1 MLSIWDITTL
11 TVSLALVATLVVLPP
26 AVLLAWVLA
35 RREFPGKALVETI
48 VSLPL
53 VMPPVAT
60 GVILLYL
67 VGRRSGFGRLLAS
80 VGVEVLFTW
89 KAVVLAMAVMS
100 LPLVVRTARAGFEQV
115 STRYEDIAATLGA
128 GPARIFL
135 TISLPL
141 AWPGV
146 LAGAVLGFS
155 RAVGEFGAT
164 VMVAGA
170 LPGRTRTLAVAIY
183 TFTETGQDRT
193 AAMLIGVSVAI
204 AFAAVW
210 TANRIGR
217 RPDGLEAG

>member
-1 MLSIWDITTL
+1 VIWQITWL
-11 TVSLALVATLVVLPP
+11 TVSMALVATLVVLPP
-26 AVLLAWVLA
+26 GVLLAWVLA
-35 RREFPGKALVETI
+35 RRQFAGKTFVETV

-67 VGRRSGFGRLLAS
+67 VGSRSPIGRALAS
-80 VGVEVLFTW
+80 IGIEVLFTR
-89 KAVVLAMAVMS
+89 KAVVMAMAVMS

-146 LAGAVLGFS
+146 LGGAVLGFS

-170 LPGRTRTLAVAIY
+170 LPGSTRTLATAIY
-183 TFTETGQDRT
+183 TFTEIGQDRE
-193 AAMLIGVSVAI
+193 AAVLLAVSVTI
-204 AFAAVW
+204 AFVALW
-210 TANRIGR
+210 IANRIGR
-217 RPDGLEAG
+217 

>member
-1 MLSIWDITTL
+1 MIWHITWL
-11 TVSLALVATLVVLPP
+11 TVSLALLATLVVLPP
-26 AVLLAWVLA
+26 GVLLAWVLA
-35 RREFPGKALVETI
+35 RRQFPGKTVVETL

-67 VGRRSGFGRLLAS
+67 VGSRSPIGRALAA
-80 VGVEVLFTW
+80 VGVEVLFTR
-89 KAVVLAMAVMS
+89 KAVVMAMAVMS

-146 LAGAVLGFS
+146 LGGAVLGFS

-170 LPGRTRTLAVAIY
+170 LPGSTRTLATAIY
-183 TFTETGQDRT
+183 TFTETGQDRE
-193 AAMLIGVSVAI
+193 AAVLLTVSVTI
-204 AFAAVW
+204 AFVALWA
-210 TANRIGR
+210 ANRIGR
-217 RPDGLEAG
+217 HG

>member
-1 MLSIWDITTL
+1 VIWQITWL
-11 TVSLALVATLVVLPP
+11 TVSMALVATLIVLPP
-26 AVLLAWVLA
+26 GVLLAWVLA
-35 RREFPGKALVETI
+35 RREFAGKTFVETV

-67 VGRRSGFGRLLAS
+67 VGSRSPIGRALAS
-80 VGVEVLFTW
+80 IGIEVLFTR
-89 KAVVLAMAVMS
+89 KAVVMAMAVMS

-141 AWPGV
+141 ALPGV
-146 LAGAVLGFS
+146 IGGAVLGFS

-170 LPGRTRTLAVAIY
+170 LPGSTRTLATAIY
-183 TFTETGQDRT
+183 TFTETGQDRE
-193 AAMLIGVSVAI
+193 AAVLLAVSVTI
-204 AFAAVW
+204 AFVALW
-210 TANRIGR
+210 IANRIGR
-217 RPDGLEAG
+217 

>member
-1 MLSIWDITTL
+1 MIWQITWL
-11 TVSLALVATLVVLPP
+11 TVSMALVATLVVLPP
-26 AVLLAWVLA
+26 GVLLAWVLA
-35 RREFPGKALVETI
+35 RRQFAGKTFVETV

-67 VGRRSGFGRLLAS
+67 VGSRSPIGRALAS
-80 VGVEVLFTW
+80 MGVEVLFTR
-89 KAVVLAMAVMS
+89 KAVVMAMAVMS

-146 LAGAVLGFS
+146 LGGAVLGFS

-170 LPGRTRTLAVAIY
+170 LPGSTRTLATAIY
-183 TFTETGQDRT
+183 TFTETGQDRE
-193 AAMLIGVSVAI
+193 AAVLLAVSVTI
-204 AFAAVW
+204 AFVALW
-210 TANRIGR
+210 IANRIGR
-217 RPDGLEAG
+217 

>member
-1 MLSIWDITTL
+1 MIWQITWL

-26 AVLLAWVLA
+26 GVLLAWVLA
-35 RREFPGKALVETI
+35 RRRFAGKTFVETL

-60 GVILLYL
+60 GVLLLYL
-67 VGRRSGFGRLLAS
+67 VGSRSPVGRALAS
-80 VGVEVLFTW
+80 MGIEVLFTR
-89 KAVVLAMAVMS
+89 KAVVMAMAVMS

-128 GPARIFL
+128 GPARIFV

-146 LAGAVLGFS
+146 LGGAVLGFS

-170 LPGRTRTLAVAIY
+170 LPGSTRTLATAIY
-183 TFTETGQDRT
+183 TFTETGQDRQ
-193 AAMLIGVSVAI
+193 AAVLLAVSVTI
-204 AFAAVW
+204 AFVALWA
-210 TANRIGR
+210 ANRIGR
-217 RPDGLEAG
+217 TG

>member
-1 MLSIWDITTL
+1 VIWQITWL
-11 TVSLALVATLVVLPP
+11 TVSMALVATLIVLPP
-26 AVLLAWVLA
+26 GVLLAWVLA
-35 RREFPGKALVETI
+35 RRQFAGKTFVETV

-67 VGRRSGFGRLLAS
+67 VGSRSPIGRALAS
-80 VGVEVLFTW
+80 IGIEVLFTR
-89 KAVVLAMAVMS
+89 KAVVMAMAVMS

-146 LAGAVLGFS
+146 LGGAVLGFS

-170 LPGRTRTLAVAIY
+170 LPGSTRTLATAIY
-183 TFTETGQDRT
+183 TFTETGQDRE
-193 AAMLIGVSVAI
+193 AAVLLAVSVTI
-204 AFAAVW
+204 AFVALW
-210 TANRIGR
+210 IANRIGR
-217 RPDGLEAG
+217 

>member
-1 MLSIWDITTL
+1 VIWHITWL
-11 TVSLALVATLVVLPP
+11 TVSLALTATLVVLPP
-26 AVLLAWVLA
+26 GVLVAWVLA
-35 RREFPGKALVETI
+35 RRQFAGKTVVETL

-67 VGRRSGFGRLLAS
+67 VGSRSPIGRALAS
-80 VGVEVLFTW
+80 IGVEVLFTR

-128 GPARIFL
+128 GPARIFF

-146 LAGAVLGFS
+146 LGGAVLGFS

-170 LPGRTRTLAVAIY
+170 LPGSTRTLATAIY
-183 TFTETGQDRT
+183 TFTETGQDRE
-193 AAMLIGVSVAI
+193 AAVLLAVSVTI
-204 AFAAVW
+204 AFVALWA
-210 TANRIGR
+210 ANRIGR
-217 RPDGLEAG
+217 

>member
-1 MLSIWDITTL
+1 MSLIWQITSL
-11 TVSLALVATLVVLPP
+11 TVSLALIATALVLPP

-35 RREFPGKALVETI
+35 RRQFGGKTIVETV

-67 VGRRSGFGRLLAS
+67 VGRRSAFGRLLEEA
-80 VGVEVLFTW
+80 GIEVLFTW
-89 KAVVLAMAVMS
+89 KAVVLAMSVMS

-128 GPARIFL
+128 GPTRIFL
-135 TISLPL
+135 TVSLPL
-141 AWPGV
+141 ALPSV

-170 LPGRTRTLAVAIY
+170 LPGSTRTLAIAIY
-183 TFTETGQDRT
+183 TFTETGQDRE
-193 AAMLIGVSVAI
+193 AALLLAVSVVI
-204 AFAAVW
+204 AFVALWAS
-210 TANRIGR
+210 NRIGSAR
-217 RPDGLEAG
+217 IGRLAP

>member
-1 MLSIWDITTL
+1 MIWQITWL
-11 TVSLALVATLVVLPP
+11 TVSLALVATAVVLPP
-26 AVLLAWVLA
+26 GVLIAWVLA
-35 RREFPGKALVETI
+35 RRQFAGKTFVETL

-67 VGRRSGFGRLLAS
+67 VGSRSPVGRALAS
-80 VGVEVLFTW
+80 IGVEVLFTR
-89 KAVVLAMAVMS
+89 KAVVMAMVVMS

-146 LAGAVLGFS
+146 LGGGVLGFS

-170 LPGRTRTLAVAIY
+170 LPGSTRTLATAIY
-183 TFTETGQDRT
+183 TFTETGQDRE
-193 AAMLIGVSVAI
+193 AAVLLAVSVTI
-204 AFAAVW
+204 AFVALWA
-210 TANRIGR
+210 ANRIGR
-217 RPDGLEAG
+217 

>member
-1 MLSIWDITTL
+1 MIWHITWL
-11 TVSLALVATLVVLPP
+11 TVSLALVATLIVLPP
-26 AVLLAWVLA
+26 GVLIAWVLA
-35 RREFPGKALVETI
+35 RRQFAGKTFVETV

-60 GVILLYL
+60 GVILLYV
-67 VGRRSGFGRLLAS
+67 VGSRSPLGRALAS
-80 VGVEVLFTW
+80 MGVEVLFTR
-89 KAVVLAMAVMS
+89 KAVVMAMAVMS

-146 LAGAVLGFS
+146 LGGAVLGFS

-170 LPGRTRTLAVAIY
+170 LPGSTRTLATAIY
-183 TFTETGQDRT
+183 TFTETGQDRE
-193 AAMLIGVSVAI
+193 AALLLAVSVTI
-204 AFAAVW
+204 AFVALWA
-210 TANRIGR
+210 ANRIGR
-217 RPDGLEAG
+217 TR

>member
-1 MLSIWDITTL
+1 VIWQITWL

-26 AVLLAWVLA
+26 GVLLAWVLA
-35 RREFPGKALVETI
+35 RRRFAGKTFVETL

-60 GVILLYL
+60 GVLLLYL
-67 VGRRSGFGRLLAS
+67 VGSRSPVGRALAS
-80 VGVEVLFTW
+80 MGIEVLFTR
-89 KAVVLAMAVMS
+89 KAVVMAMAVMS

-128 GPARIFL
+128 GPARIFV

-146 LAGAVLGFS
+146 LGGAVLGFS

-170 LPGRTRTLAVAIY
+170 LPGSTRTLATAIY
-183 TFTETGQDRT
+183 TFTETGQDRQ
-193 AAMLIGVSVAI
+193 AAVLLAVSVTI
-204 AFAAVW
+204 AFVALWA
-210 TANRIGR
+210 ANRIGR
-217 RPDGLEAG
+217 TG

>member
-1 MLSIWDITTL
+1 VIWQITLL
-11 TVSLALVATLVVLPP
+11 TVSMALVATLIVLPP
-26 AVLLAWVLA
+26 GVLLAWVLA
-35 RREFPGKALVETI
+35 RRQFAGKTFVETV

-67 VGRRSGFGRLLAS
+67 VGSRSPIGRALAS
-80 VGVEVLFTW
+80 IGIEVLFTR
-89 KAVVLAMAVMS
+89 KAVVMAMAVMS

-141 AWPGV
+141 ALPGV
-146 LAGAVLGFS
+146 LGGAVLGFS

-170 LPGRTRTLAVAIY
+170 LPGSTRTLATAIY
-183 TFTETGQDRT
+183 TFTETGQDRE
-193 AAMLIGVSVAI
+193 AAVLLAVSVTI
-204 AFAAVW
+204 AFVALW
-210 TANRIGR
+210 IANRIGR
-217 RPDGLEAG
+217 

>member
-1 MLSIWDITTL
+1 MIWQITWL
-11 TVSLALVATLVVLPP
+11 TVSMALVATLVVLPP
-26 AVLLAWVLA
+26 GVLLARVLA
-35 RREFPGKALVETI
+35 RRQFAGKTFVETV

-67 VGRRSGFGRLLAS
+67 VGSRSPIGRALAS
-80 VGVEVLFTW
+80 IGIEVLFTR
-89 KAVVLAMAVMS
+89 KAVVMAMAVMS

-146 LAGAVLGFS
+146 LGGAVLGFS

-170 LPGRTRTLAVAIY
+170 LPGSTRTLATAIY
-183 TFTETGQDRT
+183 TFTETGQDRE
-193 AAMLIGVSVAI
+193 AAVLLAVWVTI
-204 AFAAVW
+204 AFVALW
-210 TANRIGR
+210 IANRIGR
-217 RPDGLEAG
+217 

>member
-1 MLSIWDITTL
+1 MIWQITWL
-11 TVSLALVATLVVLPP
+11 TVSMALVATLVVLPP
-26 AVLLAWVLA
+26 GVLLAWVLA
-35 RREFPGKALVETI
+35 RRQFAGKTFVETV

-67 VGRRSGFGRLLAS
+67 VGSRSPIGRALAS
-80 VGVEVLFTW
+80 IGIEVLFTR
-89 KAVVLAMAVMS
+89 KAVVMAMAVMS

-146 LAGAVLGFS
+146 LGGAVLGFS

-170 LPGRTRTLAVAIY
+170 LPGSTRTLATAIY
-183 TFTETGQDRT
+183 TFTETGQDRE
-193 AAMLIGVSVAI
+193 AAVLLAVSVTI
-204 AFAAVW
+204 AFVALW
-210 TANRIGR
+210 IANRIGR
-217 RPDGLEAG
+217 

>member
-1 MLSIWDITTL
+1 VIWHITWL

-26 AVLLAWVLA
+26 GVLLAWVLA
-35 RREFPGKALVETI
+35 RRQFAGKTLVETL

-67 VGRRSGFGRLLAS
+67 VGSRSPVGRALAS
-80 VGVEVLFTW
+80 IGVEVLFTR
-89 KAVVLAMAVMS
+89 KAVVMAMAVMS

-128 GPARIFL
+128 GPTRIFI

-146 LAGAVLGFS
+146 LGGAVLGFS

-170 LPGRTRTLAVAIY
+170 LPGSTRTLATAIY
-183 TFTETGQDRT
+183 TFTETGQDRE
-193 AAMLIGVSVAI
+193 AAVLLAVSVTI
-204 AFAAVW
+204 AFVALWV
-210 TANRIGR
+210 ANRIGR
-217 RPDGLEAG
+217 

>member
-1 MLSIWDITTL
+1 MIWQITWL
-11 TVSLALVATLVVLPP
+11 TVSMALVATLVVLPP
-26 AVLLAWVLA
+26 GVLLARVLA
-35 RREFPGKALVETI
+35 RRQFAGKTFVETV

-67 VGRRSGFGRLLAS
+67 VGSRSPIGRALAS
-80 VGVEVLFTW
+80 IGIEVLFTR
-89 KAVVLAMAVMS
+89 KAVVMAMAVMS

-146 LAGAVLGFS
+146 LGGAVLGFS

-170 LPGRTRTLAVAIY
+170 LPGSTRTLATAIY
-183 TFTETGQDRT
+183 TFTETGQDRE
-193 AAMLIGVSVAI
+193 AAVLLAVSVTI
-204 AFAAVW
+204 AFVALW
-210 TANRIGR
+210 IANRIGR
-217 RPDGLEAG
+217 